1 METRSGRAMGETFR
15 VEIQRHSNIV
25 VTRTARREEG
35 VGRGWGT
42 NIDASCNRVVGGTDT
57 KTKTHG
63 RETRALRPQP
73 VGNTTRRGRHKGGV
87 TPLARARGDTNLVHH
102 TMLEAIGK
110 LGGHLAKELACGGE

>member
-15 VEIQRHSNIV
+15 VEILRHSNIV

-73 VGNTTRRGRHKGGV
+73 VGNTTRRGGHKGRRCASR
-87 TPLARARGDTNLVHH
+87 PCEGDTNHH